1 MHQITDFLQ
10 FTCIISTFYESPL
23 KSLLVCKVL
32 TYTISTF
39 YDNHVRSFLVC
50 KVFFEMTAGIQL
62 KYAKNMKFTMK
73 YTHTINRIIMIVK
86 QQSHAIAIV
95 LEITQPYY

>member
-23 KSLLVCKVL
+23 KSLLVCKDF

-39 YDNHVRSFLVC
+39 YDNHVRSLLVC
-50 KVFFEMTAGIQL
+50 KVFFEMTAGNTVEICQKYESYYEIYNMQL
-62 KYAKNMKFTMK
+62 
-73 YTHTINRIIMIVK
+73 
-86 QQSHAIAIV
+86 IA
-95 LEITQPYY
+95 